1 MKIVHESHNSI
12 MAYISLLSLFFRTLT
27 DDDAALARRDQISF
41 AIYKLSEEEG
51 GLDGPGLPGLNSS
64 LLAWREPK
72 MFLS

>member
-1 MKIVHESHNSI
+1 

-72 MFLS
+72 MFLG